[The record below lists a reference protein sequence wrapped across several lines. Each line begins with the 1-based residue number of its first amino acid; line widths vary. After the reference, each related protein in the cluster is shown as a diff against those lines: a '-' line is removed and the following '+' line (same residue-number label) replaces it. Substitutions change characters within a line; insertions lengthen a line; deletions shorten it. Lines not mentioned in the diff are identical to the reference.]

1 MDVARSGASLIERP
15 TLGGI
20 FRQVYWPNY
29 LCRPTAMCLTAP
41 TRGEAP
47 LRVTFIMQLPLS
59 LDPAPPVIRVR
70 DLSKHYPGHVAV
82 QNVSFELAAGETLV
96 LLGPSGCGK
105 TTLLK
110 MLNRLIEPTTG
121 TVEINGVAVG
131 EQAPE
136 LLRRGIGYVIQQVGL
151 LPHYTVAENVGV
163 VPRLL
168 GQAPAAI
175 AERTRALLT
184 RLHLPPERFAQQYPH
199 QLSGGQ
205 QQRVG
210 LARAL
215 AADPPIMLL
224 DEPFGALDPVTRAGI
239 RREFRELE
247 ELRAKTMVLV
257 THDVTE
263 AFELADR
270 IALLDGGQIQQLGT
284 PHELL
289 FQPANDFVRNFFAA
303 ERLALQLRTVR
314 LRDLLEYLPP
324 STETSSSENNESS
337 KINNSLS
344 AQNIVSP
351 DQSVQEALELLT
363 VPAATA
369 AAPNQAS
376 DIDPTRYLFIQ
387 DAAENA
393 PPYRLTLPELM
404 GAFAHAIHQAQTA
417 WKP

>member
-1 MDVARSGASLIERP
+1 
-15 TLGGI
+15 
-20 FRQVYWPNY
+20 
-29 LCRPTAMCLTAP
+29 
-41 TRGEAP
+41 
-47 LRVTFIMQLPLS
+47 
-59 LDPAPPVIRVR
+59 
-70 DLSKHYPGHVAV
+70 
-82 QNVSFELAAGETLV
+82 
-96 LLGPSGCGK
+96 
-105 TTLLK
+105 
-110 MLNRLIEPTTG
+110 MLNRLIEPTAG
-121 TVEINGVAVG
+121 TVEINGVEASQQRP
-131 EQAPE
+131 EQ
-136 LLRRGIGYVIQQVGL
+136 LRRGIGYVIQQVGL

-175 AERTRALLT
+175 AERTTALLT
-184 RLHLPPERFAQQYPH
+184 RLHLPPERFAHQYPH

-270 IALLDGGQIQQLGT
+270 IALLNGGQIQQLGT

-289 FQPANDFVRNFFAA
+289 FQPANSFVRDFFAA
-303 ERLALQLRTVR
+303 ERLALQLRT
-314 LRDLLEYLPP
+314 LHLQDLLPFLPP
-324 STETSSSENNESS
+324 ST
-337 KINNSLS
+337 KIEPSNINYITNLNNSLS
-344 AQNIVSP
+344 NNNFIP
-351 DQSVQEALELLT
+351 LNHTVQECMELLT
-363 VPAATA
+363 MPAAASHPTGP
-369 AAPNQAS
+369 APTNVS
-376 DIDPTRYLFIQ
+376 PRRLFIT
-387 DAAENA
+387 DSVEKA
-393 PPYRLTLPELM
+393 PQYHLTLPELM
-404 GAFAHAIHQAQTA
+404 SAFAQAIHHAETA